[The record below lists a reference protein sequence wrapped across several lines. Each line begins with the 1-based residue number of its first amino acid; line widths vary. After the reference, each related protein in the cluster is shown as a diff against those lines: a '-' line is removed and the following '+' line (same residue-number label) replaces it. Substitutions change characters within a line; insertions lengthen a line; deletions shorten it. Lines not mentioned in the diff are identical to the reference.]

1 MDRFDRIF
9 RLHQILAA
17 HRYPVSTETL
27 MERLE
32 CSRATVMR
40 CIEDMRDHLG
50 APVTY
55 DRAAGGYHYQGDG
68 ETLYE
73 LPGLWLNASELQG
86 LLLMRE
92 LLAAVEP
99 GLLAESLQ
107 PVEARIDDLLSQA
120 GIQPEAARRR
130 IRILPMAARE
140 LDPQVLRAAAEALFR
155 RRRLE
160 VDHYHRE
167 RDAETRRTLSPHRL
181 VRYRDNWYLDAW
193 CHWRDD
199 LRSFALDALSRPRVT
214 DETAVELEDGALD
227 ARLSS
232 AYGIF
237 TGVATATA
245 ILAFEPRRARWI
257 ARERWH
263 RDQRAEWRADGRY
276 LLHVPYGDPRELV
289 MDLLRFGA
297 DVEVLAPA
305 ELRAAVA
312 RQLADAAALYT
323 RS

>member
-9 RLHQILAA
+9 RLHQLFAA
-17 HRYPVSTETL
+17 HRYPISTETL

-50 APVTY
+50 APVHY
-55 DRAAGGYHYQGDG
+55 DRTAGGYHYRSGDSDDRA
-68 ETLYE
+68 LYE

-107 PVEARIDDLLSQA
+107 PVEARIDELLSRA
-120 GIQPEAARRR
+120 GIEPEAARQR

-140 LDPQVLRAAAEALFR
+140 LDPQVLQAVAEALFR

-167 RDAETRRTLSPHRL
+167 RDAVTRRSLSPHRL

-193 CHWRDD
+193 FHWRED
-199 LRSFALDALSRPRVT
+199 LRSFALDVLNHPQVMADPAL
-214 DETAVELEDGALD
+214 ELEAADLD

-237 TGVATATA
+237 TGSATATA
-245 ILAFEPRRARWI
+245 VLAFEPRRARW
-257 ARERWH
+257 
-263 RDQRAEWRADGRY
+263 
-276 LLHVPYGDPRELV
+276 
-289 MDLLRFGA
+289 
-297 DVEVLAPA
+297 
-305 ELRAAVA
+305 
-312 RQLADAAALYT
+312 T
-323 RS
+323 RSWPPCKRRRRSASP